1 MVRTDTWLD
10 SVASIK
16 HITSQGALFTFKDGT
31 ARRLPV
37 IPGNR
42 FLYFA
47 NGKMEMGKFE
57 SVEFVEEADG
67 GTFGAREEKRR
78 NGSQSTQTGCSHYTP
93 YAMSVVLP
101 EWSL

>member
-10 SVASIK
+10 SVASIR

-37 IPGNR
+37 RRRNVWSER
-42 FLYFA
+42 
-47 NGKMEMGKFE
+47 
-57 SVEFVEEADG
+57 
-67 GTFGAREEKRR
+67 RKRR